1 MPGWL
6 INFALRVLLLGWMLP
21 LAAGNAVAM
30 TFVTGYGQETLL
42 FRRFQLLY
50 TDAFQR
56 LGLPFKLLSLPKDQ
70 ALNSANFGVFDGDTS
85 RVPELDGHADYA
97 NLIRVDVIVNRSHH
111 VAFTKNPRLKIYN
124 WDDIKAQNLSIAYPR
139 GQFYGVQ
146 QVKSLQLP
154 QSKVKTSSSCEELL
168 QWLDGG
174 RVDVYIDNLG
184 NCWGPRH
191 SERFKAIRVAAVL
204 GEDLNYPYIH
214 KKHKNLVPKFTEALK
229 ATLESPE
236 VHAKLALLEKES
248 LGGLGSPIR
257 VQLYTPYDFEPFIM
271 DRATQQGII
280 YDLQRYLNDFADG
293 VYHFEVQSV
302 PRIPVERLEKM
313 RELAIVPFVVPSW
326 FSDEQEK
333 RFDWT
338 APLFEDETVII
349 SPRKLSLEN
358 LHPEIMRGKMLCG
371 SSNLRRDTSV
381 QKLLSDGI
389 VRQTLVPN
397 TSHCLQMLVRG
408 RADFYVSGR
417 MLVAYL
423 MQKPELATQ
432 LYMSSSII
440 RRFARR
446 ILITPKE
453 SELLGWL
460 NHKIETLG
468 KSQSWQNV
476 MKSYYLAYD
485 DSFSRNR

>member
-1 MPGWL
+1 MQ
-6 INFALRVLLLGWMLP
+6 P
-21 LAAGNAVAM
+21 LAVGDSPAM

-50 TDAFQR
+50 ADAFQR

-70 ALNSANFGVFDGDTS
+70 ALNGANLGIFDGDTS
-85 RVPELDGHADYA
+85 RIPELEGQADYA

-111 VAFTKNPRLKIYN
+111 VAFTRNPRLRIYN
-124 WDDIKAQNLSIAYPR
+124 WEDIKAQNLSLAYPQ
-139 GQFYGVQ
+139 GQFYASQ
-146 QVKSLQLP
+146 QVKLRQLP
-154 QSKVKTSSSCEELL
+154 AAKVMTSSSCEELL
-168 QWLDGG
+168 RWLDTG

-204 GEDLNYPYIH
+204 GVDLNYPYFH
-214 KKHKNLVPKFTEALK
+214 KKHKDLVPRFSEALK
-229 ATLESPE
+229 ASLESPE
-236 VHAKLALLEKES
+236 IHAKLALLEKES
-248 LGGLGSPIR
+248 MDRLSPPIR

-271 DRATQQGII
+271 DRATQQGLI
-280 YDLQRYLNDFADG
+280 YDLQRYLNDLADG
-293 VYHFEVQSV
+293 VYQFEVQSV

-313 RELAIVPFVVPSW
+313 RELAIVPFVAPSW
-326 FSDEQEK
+326 FSDDKEK

-338 APLFEDETVII
+338 VPLIEDETVII
-349 SPRKLSLEN
+349 SPRRLSLEN
-358 LHPEIMRGKMLCG
+358 LHPEILRGKTLCG
-371 SSNLRRDTSV
+371 SSTLRRDAAL
-381 QKLLSDGI
+381 QKILNEGT
-389 VRQTLVPN
+389 VKQTLVPN
-397 TSHCLQMLVRG
+397 TSHCFQMLIRG

-432 LYMSSSII
+432 LYMSSSAI
-440 RRFARR
+440 RHFARR

-460 NHKIETLG
+460 NQKIETLG

-476 MKSYYLAYD
+476 MKSYYLTYD
-485 DSFSRNR
+485 DSFIRNR